1 MLLLTVKILDKLIIE
16 NSLNKL
22 QQIHQMKYSASIKYN
37 EVGLY
42 TYMDWYRNTA
52 VLLSKKEKKKS
63 KEQKNMWVYILCT
76 QT

>member
-1 MLLLTVKILDKLIIE
+1 
-16 NSLNKL
+16 
-22 QQIHQMKYSASIKYN
+22 MKYSASIKYN